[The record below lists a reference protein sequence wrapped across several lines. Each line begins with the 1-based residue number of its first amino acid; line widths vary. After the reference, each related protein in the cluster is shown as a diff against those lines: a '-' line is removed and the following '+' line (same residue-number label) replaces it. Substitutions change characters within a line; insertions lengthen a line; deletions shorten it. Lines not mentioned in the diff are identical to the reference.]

1 MNKMLGRTQ
10 ARKMTSEYLNPVRE
24 IAVSVN
30 QLEHIEA
37 GVFRWLSESIY
48 MGKTPLKIN
57 SVQLIV
63 AKILDRQGRVRNFK
77 RRPTF
82 DLYVFGTFR
91 QSFKPTEKVAQTLAD
106 FYLETAILPNIVPVP
121 KNVFT
126 RNVQG
131 ITKKLQGGVIIYER
145 R

>member
-1 MNKMLGRTQ
+1 
-10 ARKMTSEYLNPVRE
+10 MTSEYLNPVRQV
-24 IAVSVN
+24 AVSVN
-30 QLEHIEA
+30 RIEGTGV

-48 MGKTPLKIN
+48 SGKTPLKIN
-57 SVQLIV
+57 SVQLVV
-63 AKILDRQGRVRNFK
+63 AKILDRQGRVRNFE

-91 QSFKPTEKVAQTLAD
+91 QSFKPTQKVAQALAD

-121 KNVFT
+121 KNVFM
-126 RNVQG
+126 RNVHG
-131 ITKKLQGGVIIYER
+131 ITKKVQGSVIIYER